1 MAAMDV
7 VDTLRHQ
14 SDIAQRELDGQGRRD
29 RLLLRLKD
37 LYQAQ
42 GIDVPEHVLQEGID
56 ALEQERFQYQAVEP
70 SWRTRLAHIWVSRGR
85 WGKPI
90 GFLAVLASLF
100 GGVYWVTDVLPE
112 RNMRNALPAQIAASV
127 STIKIIAKNPDVV
140 SLAEQRASAAQRE
153 IVAENY
159 TSAVQIKDEIAAIS
173 KRLQGEYSIRIVSRP
188 GESSGVW
195 RVPDINQQGKNY
207 YLIVEAIDNSNR
219 VLELDILS
227 EETDKRKRVKL
238 WGLRVER
245 DVFQRVAA
253 DKQDDGIIQSNQI
266 GAKKIGYLQPQYS
279 IATSGA
285 SITKW

>member
-14 SDIAQRELDGQGRRD
+14 SDIAERELDGQGRRD
-29 RLLLRLKD
+29 RLLHRLRD

-42 GIDVPEHVLQEGID
+42 GIDVPDHVLQEGID
-56 ALEQERFQYQAVEP
+56 ALEQERFQYQAVAP

-100 GGVYWVTDVLPE
+100 SGIYLVTDVLPE
-112 RNMRNALPAQIAASV
+112 RNMRNALPAQIAASL
-127 STIKIIAKNPDVV
+127 STIKILAKNPDIV
-140 SLAEQRASAAQRE
+140 STAEQRASAAQRE
-153 IVAENY
+153 IAAENY
-159 TSAVQIKDEIAAIS
+159 TGAVQIKDEIAAIS
-173 KRLQGEYSIRIVSRP
+173 KRLQQAYSIRIVARP
-188 GESSGVW
+188 GERSGVW
-195 RVPDINQQGKNY
+195 RVPEINQRGRNY
-207 YLIVEAIDNSNR
+207 YLIVEAIDNNNR
-219 VLELDILS
+219 VLEVDILS
-227 EETDKRKRVKL
+227 EETGKRKSVKV

-245 DVFQRVAA
+245 DVFERVAA
-253 DKQDDGIIQSNQI
+253 DKQDDGIIQSNKV
-266 GAKKIGYLQPQYS
+266 GVKEIGYLQAQYA